1 VNNNLIIILS
11 IELFILNKS
20 QSLKM
25 KKVIKNKYIKCDNN
39 NKNDL
44 DEKCLNIIEIM
55 CRILYIESDKDEW
68 NNPLLQPYI
77 CSGYMK
83 YIQYSY
89 LK

>member
-1 VNNNLIIILS
+1 VNNNHIIILT

-55 CRILYIESDKDEW
+55 CRILYIESDKDE
-68 NNPLLQPYI
+68 
-77 CSGYMK
+77 
-83 YIQYSY
+83 
-89 LK
+89 

>member
-1 VNNNLIIILS
+1 MGIIIVNNNLIIILS

-55 CRILYIESDKDEW
+55 CRILYIESDKDE
-68 NNPLLQPYI
+68 
-77 CSGYMK
+77 
-83 YIQYSY
+83 
-89 LK
+89 